1 MNNNDQ
7 FLAANGK
14 YVGKKKKWKEK
25 AAVLIAL
32 QAHDAYLPPGTTV
45 LIRYFA

>member
-14 YVGKKKKWKEK
+14 YVGKKKWKEK